1 MHARDF
7 VQPGKRLLA
16 LFTNG
21 HLLTFNNDGTGSS
34 GNWIMDDHRIN
45 TIDQV
50 LIYLRDDSNINK
62 LYTATYKYAEKVEDG
77 RYCVY
82 FEHYH
87 YIKEIE
93 QNWVQFTGAQQV
105 VRYFE

>member
-21 HLLTFNNDGTGSS
+21 HLLTFNNDSTGKS

-45 TIDQV
+45 TIDRV
-50 LIYLRDDSNINK
+50 LIYLRDDANK
-62 LYTATYKYAEKVEDG
+62 NTLYIATYNHAEKVEDG

-82 FEHYH
+82 FEHCQYVM
-87 YIKEIE
+87 EIA
-93 QNWVQFTGAQQV
+93 QNWVEFTGAQQA